1 LGCTAKSC
9 LEGSCLASSQMPSTA
24 AADPNAL
31 VGPAGVGVQRWMS
44 GAQALAYTIMF
55 SNDST
60 ATAPAQQVV
69 VTEPLGPNANTSSL
83 RLLGITIPNG
93 TSAPAIQVP
102 IPPGAFNP
110 TIGLNNFTTNV
121 DLRPT
126 QSLVVAVNASLNPSP
141 QTLTWTFASI
151 DPTTGLPPTSPLVG
165 FLAPGTGASVA
176 FSVSPAAALA
186 TGAQVSEQAAVV
198 FNANSPMNTKV
209 WTNTLDSTP
218 PVSQVK
224 ALPPHSCLDFKVSW
238 SGTDTGSGI
247 QDYTVYVSD
256 TGGPFTAWQINSPAT
271 SATYQG
277 EDGHSYGFYSIARDR
292 VGNLEL
298 SNSAAEAT
306 TSVARTTTCGGPP
319 SLTGSAT
326 VQSLSGTTLTLALQI
341 MSVAAKKGTSLAVET
356 EPGVGL
362 RSGLGWAQE

>member
-1 LGCTAKSC
+1 
-9 LEGSCLASSQMPSTA
+9 
-24 AADPNAL
+24 
-31 VGPAGVGVQRWMS
+31 
-44 GAQALAYTIMF
+44 
-55 SNDST
+55 
-60 ATAPAQQVV
+60 
-69 VTEPLGPNANTSSL
+69 
-83 RLLGITIPNG
+83 
-93 TSAPAIQVP
+93 
-102 IPPGAFNP
+102 
-110 TIGLNNFTTNV
+110 
-121 DLRPT
+121 
-126 QSLVVAVNASLNPSP
+126 
-141 QTLTWTFASI
+141 
-151 DPTTGLPPTSPLVG
+151 
-165 FLAPGTGASVA
+165 
-176 FSVSPAAALA
+176 
-186 TGAQVSEQAAVV
+186 VSEQAAVV

>member
-1 LGCTAKSC
+1 
-9 LEGSCLASSQMPSTA
+9 
-24 AADPNAL
+24 
-31 VGPAGVGVQRWMS
+31 
-44 GAQALAYTIMF
+44 
-55 SNDST
+55 
-60 ATAPAQQVV
+60 
-69 VTEPLGPNANTSSL
+69 
-83 RLLGITIPNG
+83 
-93 TSAPAIQVP
+93 
-102 IPPGAFNP
+102 
-110 TIGLNNFTTNV
+110 
-121 DLRPT
+121 
-126 QSLVVAVNASLNPSP
+126 
-141 QTLTWTFASI
+141 
-151 DPTTGLPPTSPLVG
+151 
-165 FLAPGTGASVA
+165 
-176 FSVSPAAALA
+176 
-186 TGAQVSEQAAVV
+186 
-198 FNANSPMNTKV
+198 MNTKV

-341 MSVAAKKGTSLAVET
+341 TNNGTETANNITVTKVVPIVLSGAGQVTLSSPTLPINVGALAPGASATVTLVLTVPSTVTNLSLI
-356 EPGVGL
+356 EPGTMQDAQANTY
-362 RSGLGWAQE
+362 SYTLGQEVVP